1 METPRKPDNRK
12 TVKIDQSVH
21 DRLVAIQR
29 KGETLSDTFCRVLK
43 IVEGLY
49 AVAPLLER
57 PKRTREELVRVMN
70 EAFAELKEF
79 EAEIP
84 KEVPAQ

>member
-1 METPRKPDNRK
+1 METPRKPDTRK

-29 KGETLSDTFCRVLK
+29 KGETLSDTFCRVLR

-57 PKRTREELVRVMN
+57 PKPTREELVKQMN
-70 EAFAELKEF
+70 DAFVQLKEY
-79 EAEIP
+79 EAVTP
-84 KEVPAQ
+84 KEEAK